1 LSHCPPNPDDLA
13 DAYLMGHMPDCEVVT
28 YELHF
33 LACLRCAE
41 RLEKTRNLIEIVRAP
56 VIRPCESVKF

>member
-1 LSHCPPNPDDLA
+1 
-13 DAYLMGHMPDCEVVT
+13 MGHMPDCEVVT

-41 RLEKTRNLIEIVRAP
+41 RLENTRNLIEIVRAP